1 MSAVDSCNHEEVE
14 DKAFLREW
22 EESSAFQALV
32 LYSTSPTLDVS
43 SEQTTQQGTIKEIF
57 FVCFDGSCLTQV
69 IKELVRRSALLDL
82 RLANKEE
89 LVGGVEV
96 AQPLL

>member
-1 MSAVDSCNHEEVE
+1 M
-14 DKAFLREW
+14 
-22 EESSAFQALV
+22 
-32 LYSTSPTLDVS
+32 
-43 SEQTTQQGTIKEIF
+43 
-57 FVCFDGSCLTQV
+57 CFDGSCLTQV
-69 IKELVRRSALLDL
+69 IKELMRRGALLDL